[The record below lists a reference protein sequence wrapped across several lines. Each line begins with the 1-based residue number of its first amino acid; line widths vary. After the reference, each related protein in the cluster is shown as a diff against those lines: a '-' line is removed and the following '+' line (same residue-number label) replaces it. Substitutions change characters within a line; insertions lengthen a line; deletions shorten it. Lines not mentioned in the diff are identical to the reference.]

1 MPANKAPT
9 NANVLNALR
18 STMSLTYQDR
28 IPEAVQNNIND
39 VYQSIMKFQPGR
51 NELVSALVKQIGL
64 ITIDSLFFNN
74 PLTRLKKDPMRFGNT
89 HEEIFVNMIQGTQFD
104 NRAGIE
110 KAFAIYESNI
120 MAAYHRVNFD
130 MQYPV
135 TVSYRNLQDA
145 FTSEYGI
152 RDLITAK
159 VQQCFSSA
167 NYDEYLAMRQLAES
181 GYTKGYLYPVKV
193 PAIVDEATSKTFL
206 ASVKEYVGNIAFPNP
221 LYNLAGATS
230 FSSPNTLVF
239 ITTPK
244 VNAQLGV
251 QALAYMFNDERA
263 ALNVETIIID
273 KFTNPKIQGILCD
286 IRFFNVREQ
295 FREFTDNYNGASL
308 NWNYFYT
315 VVEMISASPFYPCVV
330 FTTED
335 VSVTTITGTDIA
347 DYVAG
352 SEYTLQYEVAGATG
366 KYVPTEVDFEL
377 SGNTDNKTMIVPGT
391 KTLIIGASETGTMTI
406 TVTSRYDTEVAGEIK
421 VTPTAGA

>member
-1 MPANKAPT
+1 MPANTAPT
-9 NANVLNALR
+9 NANILNALR

-89 HEEIFVNMIQGTQFD
+89 HEEIFVNMIKGTQFD

-181 GYTKGYLYPVKV
+181 GYTKGYLYPVNV
-193 PAIVDEATSKTFL
+193 PAITDEATSKTFL

-251 QALAYMFNDERA
+251 QALAYMFNDDRA
-263 ALNVETIIID
+263 ALNVETIIVD
-273 KFTNPKIQGILCD
+273 KFTNSNIQGILCD

-347 DYVAG
+347 DYVKG
-352 SEYTLQYEVAGATG
+352 SEYTLQYEVAGTSG
-366 KYVPTEVDFEL
+366 KYVPAEVDFEL
-377 SGNTDNKTMIVPGT
+377 TGNTDDNTLIVPGT
-391 KTLIIGASETGTMTI
+391 KTLIIGATETGTMTI
-406 TVTSRYDTEVAGEIK
+406 TVTSRYDTNVAGEIK
-421 VTPTAGA
+421 VTPPAGL

>member
-1 MPANKAPT
+1 MSTKTAPT
-9 NANVLNALR
+9 NANILNALR

-89 HEEIFVNMIQGTQFD
+89 HEEIFVNMIKGTQFD

-167 NYDEYLAMRQLAES
+167 NYDEYLAMKQLAES

-193 PAIVDEATSKTFL
+193 PAITDETTSKTFL

-251 QALAYMFNDERA
+251 QALAYMFNDDRA

-273 KFTNPKIQGILCD
+273 KFTNPNIQGILCD

-335 VSVTTITGTDIA
+335 VSVKTITGTDIA
-347 DYVAG
+347 NYVKG
-352 SEYTLQYEVAGATG
+352 SEYTLQYEVTG
-366 KYVPTEVDFEL
+366 VADKYVPTGVDFEL
-377 SGNTDNKTMIVPGT
+377 DGNTDDKTLIVPGT
-391 KTLIIGASETGTMTI
+391 KTLIIGANETGTMSI
-406 TVTSRYDTEVAGEIK
+406 TVTSRYDTSVTGTIA
-421 VTPTAGA
+421 VTPTAT